1 MGQRRQSATRSASNP
16 ARTYGAVVLI
26 VLTQWALALAS
37 IASVLLPFV
46 LLGGVAWLGRRR
58 QWASVAV
65 IVLLSPLSFS
75 FAHGVSDYWRDGA
88 SMRTVGLQNSGST
101 FIDPYTRLPIATHG
115 CLAFGNEWVLDAPHD
130 TALRLLTMVAGPP
143 AGTYHGPI
151 PTEEQARRA
160 LQGAR
165 ILDWREL
172 ARDDVEIAG
181 RHVEI
186 QRWLGPALVRAAY
199 SFDPLRDESPSSL
212 APDGL
217 IHAGLWRDRV
227 LLIELR
233 DRYFDDAPSH
243 VAVVDAASG
252 RLIGHFP
259 GTGIGFGFP
268 LAWRPVGP
276 RLIDMDYIY

>member
-1 MGQRRQSATRSASNP
+1 MTSRP
-16 ARTYGAVVLI
+16 ARTVGAPVVI

-37 IASVLLPFV
+37 ILSVLLPFV
-46 LLGGVAWLGRRR
+46 LVGGIAWLSRRR
-58 QWASVAV
+58 HCASVAV
-65 IVLLSPLSFS
+65 VLLLSPLSFS
-75 FAHGVSDYWRDGA
+75 FAYGVSDYWRDGA
-88 SMRTVGLQNSGST
+88 SMLTVGLQNSGST
-101 FIDPYTRLPIATHG
+101 FIDSYTRLPIATHG
-115 CLAFGNEWVLDAPHD
+115 CLVSGNEWVLDVPHD

-143 AGTYHGPI
+143 AGTYDGPI

-160 LQGAR
+160 LHGAR

-172 ARDDVEIAG
+172 ARDEVEIAG
-181 RHVEI
+181 RHVEL
-186 QRWLGPALVRAAY
+186 QRWLGPSMVHAVY

-227 LLIELR
+227 LLVELR
-233 DRYFDDAPSH
+233 DRHFDDAPSH
-243 VAVVDAASG
+243 VALVDTASG

-259 GTGIGFGFP
+259 GTGIGYGFP
-268 LAWRPVGP
+268 LAWRRVGP